1 MLGSCR
7 TDMPRRKLLSSGNL
21 LWKTV
26 RDCGYDNPYE
36 HIEVN
41 VVEDPKQYKP
51 ILDWIHDLQELA
63 EDKFHRSFA
72 P

>member
-1 MLGSCR
+1 MIYL
-7 TDMPRRKLLSSGNL
+7 DAI
-21 LWKTV
+21 
-26 RDCGYDNPYE
+26 GYRVVYNNPYE

-51 ILDWIHDLQELA
+51 IRDWIHDLQELA
-63 EDKFHRSFA
+63 EDEFHRSFA